1 VRSSLSAARK
11 TPRLL
16 INQHARTIGIFYLG
30 AGIFGMK
37 PLNSL
42 FRLLMNTIG
51 EETLERLPVMELQM
65 CRCRGEVADTEC
77 TLLAATMK
85 S

>member
-1 VRSSLSAARK
+1 
-11 TPRLL
+11 
-16 INQHARTIGIFYLG
+16 
-30 AGIFGMK
+30 MK